1 MECAIA
7 TLLACFSWSGL
18 YIDSGLSY
26 QDIGESRLEWQ
37 TSQSQHDGVV
47 ETISRQARID
57 SPANPYGRIALGYEV
72 SFDVLTWRLEASHV
86 SSIAT
91 GQDRGVNAVSVS
103 ARWYPFRSR

>member
-1 MECAIA
+1 MDCAISM
-7 TLLACFSWSGL
+7 LLACFSWSGL

-37 TSQSQHDGVV
+37 TTQSQLDGVV
-47 ETISRQARID
+47 ETISQQSRIN
-57 SPANPYGRIALGYEV
+57 SPMNPYGRIALGYEV
-72 SFDVLTWRLEASHV
+72 SFPVLTWRIEASHV

-103 ARWYPFRSR
+103 AQWYPFRGR